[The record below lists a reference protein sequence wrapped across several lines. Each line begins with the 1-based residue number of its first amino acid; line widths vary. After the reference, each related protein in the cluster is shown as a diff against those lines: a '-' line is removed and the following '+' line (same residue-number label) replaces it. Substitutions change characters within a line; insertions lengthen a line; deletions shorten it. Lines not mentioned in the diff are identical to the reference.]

1 MYDYED
7 EEDDLFGPPPQ
18 SIKPATG
25 EGIDF
30 KKEVIPNGEFFRYV
44 SIILSNLINGFS

>member
-18 SIKPATG
+18 ASKPAKQK
-25 EGIDF
+25 GIDF
-30 KKEVIPNGEFFRYV
+30 KKL
-44 SIILSNLINGFS
+44 IIRLQFHLGQYFQLLYNL